1 MIKKEKDVF
10 SFDYNEVKEKSKYID
25 HTIVESDFFTS
36 CPNPFRINCA
46 MTDINRFY
54 KRVNGR

>member
-1 MIKKEKDVF
+1 MIKEKKDVF

-36 CPNPFRINCA
+36 CPNPYRINYM
-46 MTDINRFY
+46 MTDISRFRNRIN
-54 KRVNGR
+54 RR